1 MKKKSSLQLILMFI
15 FTVATIISCKNDSAS
30 TTEENPFGDVTSI
43 AEITSTPAKNVGS
56 LFVFTTAGGRMFIMA
71 NAEAANKINEE
82 FQNEG
87 FHLGGLGV
95 GTAFIIN
102 ERGETL
108 LCTATHCAEGLE
120 KFSKNYGADI
130 SIVDVNNISG
140 LHTEKKL
147 TGGYKISSLNQNDSI
162 FVKGYVPDEKDGSL
176 SYVEIKGLGIIKD
189 KSSLKDVTFAK
200 NPLDSN
206 LRNKTVDID
215 KVQEKTMNLK
225 MVKNVNLGGLSG
237 APVFNKNGEV
247 VGVFAGR
254 TLIVSGKD
262 TSCYARIS
270 LF

>member
-43 AEITSTPAKNVGS
+43 AEITSTPAKNVDS

-120 KFSKNYGADI
+120 KFSKN
-130 SIVDVNNISG
+130 
-140 LHTEKKL
+140 
-147 TGGYKISSLNQNDSI
+147 
-162 FVKGYVPDEKDGSL
+162 VKYIRGPEWFRLVYRWWYFYFYTKCFC
-176 SYVEIKGLGIIKD
+176 VELLVIK
-189 KSSLKDVTFAK
+189 F
-200 NPLDSN
+200 
-206 LRNKTVDID
+206 
-215 KVQEKTMNLK
+215 
-225 MVKNVNLGGLSG
+225 
-237 APVFNKNGEV
+237 
-247 VGVFAGR
+247 
-254 TLIVSGKD
+254 
-262 TSCYARIS
+262 
-270 LF
+270 